1 MTKRCERC
9 GKDVDDAPFCPNC
22 WTRLEPVAEKPVAEK
37 SVAEKTGILRKISRF
52 REKTLCFDGRT
63 SCSEFWLFLLT
74 AFFACLLLL
83 CAFVAACMLVQY
95 LLGPWDGF
103 SIQGLIIAFFV
114 MPPLMGLAFILGVA
128 LLAAAVRRFHD
139 VGLPGWILVVL
150 LFFLFN
156 FNCPGSVQGVLSNTA
171 LLFSEEWHSR
181 FMDDLPQW
189 YWTGVDFFT
198 VIVGLFILVVS
209 LWRGTQGPN
218 KFGPQPQKKKRFV
231 GDREEPRE

>member
-1 MTKRCERC
+1 
-9 GKDVDDAPFCPNC
+9 
-22 WTRLEPVAEKPVAEK
+22 
-37 SVAEKTGILRKISRF
+37 
-52 REKTLCFDGRT
+52 
-63 SCSEFWLFLLT
+63 
-74 AFFACLLLL
+74 
-83 CAFVAACMLVQY
+83 
-95 LLGPWDGF
+95 
-103 SIQGLIIAFFV
+103 
-114 MPPLMGLAFILGVA
+114 MGLAFNLGDA
-128 LLAAAVRRFHD
+128 LLAAAVRRFRG
-139 VGLPGWILVVL
+139 VGLPGWLLVVL

-156 FNCPGSVQGVLSNTA
+156 FNCPGSVQGFLSNTA

-198 VIVGLFILVVS
+198 GIVGLFILVVS